1 MSDQPDLEAIDLRI
15 RTAGVSDDDAAAAT
29 AVVLAAI
36 AQQREQPPRPDG
48 PTDGW
53 VRAARPHR
61 QPFER
66 GPGRWVGWGH

>member
-1 MSDQPDLEAIDLRI
+1 MTEDEPTVDLRI
-15 RTAGVSDDDAAAAT
+15 RTRGVSDDEAAAAT

-36 AQQREQPPRPDG
+36 AAQRDQPPAPTG

-61 QPFER
+61 RPFER
-66 GPGRWVGWGH
+66 GPGRWVGWGR